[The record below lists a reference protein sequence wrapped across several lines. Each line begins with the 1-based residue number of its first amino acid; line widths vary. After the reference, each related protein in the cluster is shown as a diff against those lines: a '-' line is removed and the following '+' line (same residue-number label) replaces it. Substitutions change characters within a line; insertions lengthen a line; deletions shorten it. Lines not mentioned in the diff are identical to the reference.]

1 MPARDGLSDHGSP
14 WSINQVGKGISDMTQ
29 FRLGRSASIFVAS
42 AAFTGL
48 GAGSAASADIDLV
61 FEDLGYT
68 GFEFGLVEE
77 AIEGSLTNAF
87 GDFFLVEAGVDFT
100 WADDLTVLIANDD
113 LSDVLVQIGGFSDT
127 GASVRY
133 SWPTGAAGEA
143 GTVGGG
149 DVPIEPIDV
158 SGYGLWIG
166 NGYAQGGLGL
176 WTGGIE
182 LSGITAVPLPGTL
195 AVFGLAAPLVRRRR
209 A

>member
-1 MPARDGLSDHGSP
+1 
-14 WSINQVGKGISDMTQ
+14 MTR
-29 FRLGRSASIFVAS
+29 FCLGRSASIFVAS
-42 AAFTGL
+42 AAFTGF
-48 GAGSAASADIDLV
+48 GFGSAVYGDIDLI
-61 FEDLGYT
+61 FGDIGYI

-87 GDFFLVEAGVDFT
+87 GDFVLVEAGEDFT
-100 WADDLTVLIANDD
+100 WADDLTVLIANED
-113 LSDVLVQIGGFSDT
+113 LTDVLVQIGGFSDT
-127 GASVRY
+127 GASIRY
-133 SWPTGAAGEA
+133 SWPTGAAGDA

-158 SGYGLWIG
+158 SGYSLWIG
-166 NGYAQGGLGL
+166 NGYAQGGLGI
-176 WTGGIE
+176 WSGSIG